1 MKMTY
6 SSGPNTEPYGIPLE
20 AFVQVDDAPSTV
32 THCTL
37 QVKNVLIQCNKWPFN
52 PTFSS
57 FLSNLS
63 CATESQTFE
72 KSV

>member
-1 MKMTY
+1 MKMTNR
-6 SSGPNTEPYGIPLE
+6 SGPNTEPCGIPLV
-20 AFVQVDDAPSTV
+20 AFVQVDDVPSTV
-32 THCTL
+32 IHCIL

-63 CATESQTFE
+63 CATESKAF
-72 KSV
+72 